1 MPPRAVQ
8 HDAQDHARVRRRD
21 SFARPPSP
29 NRETD
34 RVPLIAPSVR
44 NASPGP
50 RRRRSSPGWAHR
62 HLRDVHHRE
71 NASFSRARD
80 PSHDLAFVAV
90 HSAFQPRAE
99 LGAGRGGVEPSSAR
113 AGRSFEDQVDT
124 FGSNLPVS
132 ARLRG
137 EHLERDGDT
146 LAARLPGDVFAASG
160 RIARRDSVDSRAS
173 TWAPD
178 EDEDVEG
185 TNAAGSRP
193 SSREWEDEIE
203 DGDERRNT
211 ASFLASPVAW
221 SPASPAPRGRR
232 RDA

>member
-1 MPPRAVQ
+1 MPPRRAARRARSCARTPPRLVRAPAVAEPR
-8 HDAQDHARVRRRD
+8 DRSGPSRRPVC
-21 SFARPPSP
+21 S
-29 NRETD
+29 
-34 RVPLIAPSVR
+34 
-44 NASPGP
+44 NASPD
-50 RRRRSSPGWAHR
+50 RRRRSSRPGTSTPGRASPR
-62 HLRDVHHRE
+62 ERPLFPSARPIPRPRLRCRSLRLS
-71 NASFSRARD
+71 APRRARRWKRRRGAVLRSAGG
-80 PSHDLAFVAV
+80 PSKTSRHVRI
-90 HSAFQPRAE
+90 Q
-99 LGAGRGGVEPSSAR
+99 
-113 AGRSFEDQVDT
+113 
-124 FGSNLPVS
+124 LPVS

-137 EHLERDGDT
+137 EHLERDGNT
-146 LAARLPGDVFAASG
+146 LAARSSGEVFAASG